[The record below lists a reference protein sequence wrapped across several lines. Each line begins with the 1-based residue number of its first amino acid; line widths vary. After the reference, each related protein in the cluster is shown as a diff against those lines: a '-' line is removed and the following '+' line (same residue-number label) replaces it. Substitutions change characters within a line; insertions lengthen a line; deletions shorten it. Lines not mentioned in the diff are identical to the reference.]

1 MRPCS
6 LSTATYCICQAMV
19 VRTSMPNPATVKLDR
34 KKAEKMRKLHAT
46 GDFSIGELALA
57 FRVSRMHVRR
67 IIRGE
72 VWR

>member
-1 MRPCS
+1 
-6 LSTATYCICQAMV
+6 
-19 VRTSMPNPATVKLDR
+19 MPNPATVKLDR